1 MGINLEDA
9 LGEKV
14 LENGGFLPVVMEDVL
29 MVYITSRV
37 DHEFVGFKQE
47 EQGLWRRPT
56 RICFMP
62 LPSIRFGSYISSR
75 VLPFPPQDSS
85 IFISVLK
92 PQKKYLSTLRA
103 VFN

>member
-1 MGINLEDA
+1 VGINLEDA

-37 DHEFVGFKQE
+37 
-47 EQGLWRRPT
+47 
-56 RICFMP
+56 
-62 LPSIRFGSYISSR
+62 
-75 VLPFPPQDSS
+75 LPFPPQDSS